1 MVLLGLL
8 PRGDQSL
15 PGGEHVNIATA
26 TGSPGTDK
34 QWLEHRKTVDGAKVA
49 INDVA
54 GATKLFAR
62 ITSRAL
68 NGPGVL
74 VQVAQCLATIL
85 EHHAHM
91 LAPKSAHRWHIDDAS
106 CPSHGNVPGGSPGK
120 EIKIRG
126 VGHHVTGLDWG
137 KPTVGTG
144 PAVGVTA
151 KQ

>member
-8 PRGDQSL
+8 PRGDQALS
-15 PGGEHVNIATA
+15 GGEHVDIATA
-26 TGSPGTDK
+26 SGSPGTYK
-34 QWLEHRKTVDGAKVA
+34 ERLEYRETVDVAKIAV
-49 INDVA
+49 NDVTHA
-54 GATKLFAR
+54 AKLFAR

-74 VQVAQCLATIL
+74 VQVAQCLATIV
-85 EHHAHM
+85 EHQAHV
-91 LAPKSAHRWHIDDAS
+91 LATKSAHRGHIEDAS
-106 CPSHGNVPGGSPGK
+106 CPGHGNVPGGSPGK

-126 VGHHVTGLDWG
+126 VGHHVTGFDWG